1 MYSETDSS
9 DDEQD
14 MYPAPVRRSERNK
27 EKVANNERE
36 RRRNEQWA
44 NQGQRAQQFN
54 NPVYVQP
61 PQNDIPMEEPI
72 KKKRKGFTEEQ
83 RRKAMETRRNNNEC
97 TNCGQRGH
105 YKNECVNEKVR
116 RNNKIPNVGE
126 FDPVKAFYGA
136 DVPIKWAQ
144 YLNENPS
151 VRKKLKR
158 GLKN

>member
-1 MYSETDSS
+1 NQNFRDITCYSCGKRGHTSKVCYQNQNKQGNYNNQAKGNNQMNYLEEESDDEQYVYQVEQVNDEMYSETDSS

-61 PQNDIPMEEPI
+61 PQNDIPM
-72 KKKRKGFTEEQ
+72 
-83 RRKAMETRRNNNEC
+83 
-97 TNCGQRGH
+97 
-105 YKNECVNEKVR
+105 
-116 RNNKIPNVGE
+116 
-126 FDPVKAFYGA
+126 
-136 DVPIKWAQ
+136 
-144 YLNENPS
+144 
-151 VRKKLKR
+151 
-158 GLKN
+158 